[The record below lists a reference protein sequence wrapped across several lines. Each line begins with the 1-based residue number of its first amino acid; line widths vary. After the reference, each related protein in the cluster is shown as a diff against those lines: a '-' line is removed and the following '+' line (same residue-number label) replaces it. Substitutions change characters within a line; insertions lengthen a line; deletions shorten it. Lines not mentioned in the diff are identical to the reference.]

1 MFLIIKTAEQNLRAG
16 AIRFPPAWCNCESQ
30 TDRDKEMKLL
40 YATGNES
47 KISNMRHRLRGYDL
61 ELVTPKELGIHID
74 VEETGTTPIENAG
87 LKAAAYFCQT
97 GLPTL
102 AADSGLY
109 IDGIPEDVQP
119 GLHVRRADGRAL
131 SEDELIRRYSS
142 LSARYGGSLRARYV
156 TGLVLR
162 MDGSEYTAEIADD
175 DIIISAVPNP
185 NRRHRGNALDVV
197 SICPANGKYINDC
210 SLDEL
215 SALAGHFDRECLMFL
230 RQCGLIS

>member
-1 MFLIIKTAEQNLRAG
+1 M
-16 AIRFPPAWCNCESQ
+16 
-30 TDRDKEMKLL
+30 
-40 YATGNES
+40 
-47 KISNMRHRLRGYDL
+47 
-61 ELVTPKELGIHID
+61 TPKDLGSHID

-87 LKAAAYFCQT
+87 LKAQAYFEKT

-119 GLHVRRADGRAL
+119 GLHVRRVDGRAL
-131 SEDELIRRYSS
+131 SEEELIRHDSA
-142 LSARYGGSLRARYV
+142 LAARYGGSLRARYV
-156 TGLVLR
+156 TGLVLL
-162 MDGSEYTAEIADD
+162 MEGNEYTAEIPDD

-197 SICPANGKYINDC
+197 SICPLNGKYVNDC

-215 SALAGHFDRECLMFL
+215 ALLAGHFDRECLRFL
-230 RQCGLIS
+230 HQCGVIF